1 MRAYPVIIYTDP
13 ATGNLAILQID
24 DRFGIDIET
33 ETFETWTG
41 RQRLKNRITITAT
54 TTRTLTGNSTERT
67 IGELASTLGQEIE
80 RLKKHAIDE
89 YRRGHRNGKQYA
101 LNRMSELIET
111 EADDEEQA

>member
-24 DRFGIDIET
+24 DQFGIDIET
-33 ETFETWTG
+33 ETIESWTG
-41 RQRLKNRITITAT
+41 RLRVKNRITITAT
-54 TTRTLTGNSTERT
+54 ATRTLTGNSIERT

-80 RLKKHAIDE
+80 RLKKHANDE
-89 YRRGHRNGKQYA
+89 YHRGRRNGKQYA

-111 EADDEEQA
+111 ETDDEEQA

>member
-13 ATGNLAILQID
+13 ATGNLAILQIE

-33 ETFETWTG
+33 ETLESWTG
-41 RQRLKNRITITAT
+41 WLRVKNHITITAT
-54 TTRTLTGNSTERT
+54 ATRTLTGNSIERT

-101 LNRMSELIET
+101 LDRIPPPPPPQT
-111 EADDEEQA
+111 DDEEQA